1 MADECELSTVHTTEG
16 VALQEDKECSETLE
30 VCHVSNNWD
39 PPSSLHEFSEG
50 GWAGWATAFGAFLV
64 QFCAFGYIT
73 SFGVYQDFYTQHYLT
88 NETSSA
94 ISWIGSTT
102 AFLLMTV
109 SLVSGLLHDRGYFY
123 HLIIA
128 GSFLHSL
135 SLFMLSMSKP
145 NHYYQIFLSQGL
157 GLGIASGLVY
167 IPTMAVISHHFRRR
181 RTLVM
186 TFVATGSPLG
196 AIIHPIMLN
205 NLLNGPLGFANGV
218 RVSAGLISLF
228 LLTACLCMRTR
239 LDPPATPVNY
249 IAVARKCIY
258 DVPFMLLIAGTF
270 LLQTGFYY
278 PLFFFQLDS
287 IKHGISV
294 KFSFYSLVI
303 LNGSNCLGRFTSG
316 FIASFTGVLNLTIV
330 ASISCGVLILG
341 MIGLNNLASVIVL
354 GMLYGYLSGLN
365 VAMAPP
371 LVATLTPDLSE
382 LGARMGICLFA
393 AGFGGLIGAPISGAL
408 LTSNYTW
415 WIPGLFSGTVS
426 LAAAMMF
433 IIMRYMFLK
442 RQRVPGTL
450 QDAVL
455 EYILR
460 RLIATRMIKEQTMQ
474 LLSIGF
480 RYARR
485 GGNLKRFAG
494 CGFFVPL
501 IDGLFNLV

>member
-1 MADECELSTVHTTEG
+1 MAAESELRTVHTTEG
-16 VALQEDKECSETLE
+16 VVPEEDKECLETLE
-30 VCHVSNNWD
+30 VCHISNNWD
-39 PPSSLHEFSEG
+39 LPSSLHKFSEG
-50 GWAGWATAFGAFLV
+50 GLAGWATAFGSFVRLGILLRLV
-64 QFCAFGYIT
+64 FIKVLLQTNASMDHSTYCPP
-73 SFGVYQDFYTQHYLT
+73 DFYTQHYLT

-109 SLVSGLLHDRGYFY
+109 SLVSGSLHDRGY
-123 HLIIA
+123 L
-128 GSFLHSL
+128 
-135 SLFMLSMSKP
+135 K
-145 NHYYQIFLSQGL
+145 IFLSQGL

-167 IPTMAVISHHFRRR
+167 IPTMAVISHHFRQR

-218 RVSAGLISLF
+218 RVSAGFISLF

-294 KFSFYSLVI
+294 KFSFYSVGSTTQVIHLLTKSLVSDFKWVQ
-303 LNGSNCLGRFTSG
+303 LLG
-316 FIASFTGVLNLTIV
+316 TIHWQ
-330 ASISCGVLILG
+330 STSCGVLILG
-341 MIGLNNLASVIVL
+341 MIGLRNLASVIVL
-354 GMLYGYLSGLN
+354 GVLYGYFSGLN

-426 LAAAMMF
+426 LAAVMMF

-442 RQRVPGTL
+442 RQRVPVG
-450 QDAVL
+450 QRHWV
-455 EYILR
+455 
-460 RLIATRMIKEQTMQ
+460 
-474 LLSIGF
+474 
-480 RYARR
+480 
-485 GGNLKRFAG
+485 
-494 CGFFVPL
+494 
-501 IDGLFNLV
+501 

>member
-1 MADECELSTVHTTEG
+1 MAAESEHRTVHTTEG
-16 VALQEDKECSETLE
+16 VVPQENKECSETLE
-30 VCHVSNNWD
+30 VCHISNNWD
-39 PPSSLHEFSEG
+39 LPSSLHEFSEG
-50 GWAGWATAFGAFLV
+50 GLAGWATAFGSFLV

-73 SFGVYQDFYTQHYLT
+73 SFGVYQGIAADEHILKTCR
-88 NETSSA
+88 
-94 ISWIGSTT
+94 WIGSTT

-109 SLVSGLLHDRGYFY
+109 SLVSGSLHDRGY
-123 HLIIA
+123 L
-128 GSFLHSL
+128 
-135 SLFMLSMSKP
+135 K
-145 NHYYQIFLSQGL
+145 IFLSQGL

-218 RVSAGLISLF
+218 RVSAGFTSLF
-228 LLTACLCMRTR
+228 LLTACLSMRTR

-316 FIASFTGVLNLTIV
+316 LIASFTGVLNLTIV
-330 ASISCGVLILG
+330 ASTSCGVLILG
-341 MIGLNNLASVIVL
+341 MIGLSNLASVVVL
-354 GMLYGYLSGLN
+354 GMLYGYFSGLN

-393 AGFGGLIGAPISGAL
+393 AVKLVAITIGFGGLIGAPISGAL

-426 LAAAMMF
+426 LAAAIMF
-433 IIMRYMFLK
+433 IVMRYVFLK
-442 RQRVPGTL
+442 RQRVLVCILQIYSVSLDCHRDDKQPGL
-450 QDAVL
+450 
-455 EYILR
+455 
-460 RLIATRMIKEQTMQ
+460 ATSFNRIPIREKK
-474 LLSIGF
+474 
-480 RYARR
+480 R
-485 GGNLKRFAG
+485 NLK
-494 CGFFVPL
+494 
-501 IDGLFNLV
+501 

>member
-1 MADECELSTVHTTEG
+1 MAAESEHRTVHTTEG
-16 VALQEDKECSETLE
+16 VVPQEDKECSETLE
-30 VCHVSNNWD
+30 VCHISNNRD
-39 PPSSLHEFSEG
+39 LPSSLHEFSEG
-50 GWAGWATAFGAFLV
+50 GLAGWATAFGS
-64 QFCAFGYIT
+64 YIT
-73 SFGVYQDFYTQHYLT
+73 SFGVYQGIAADEHFYTQHYLT

-102 AFLLMTV
+102 AFLLMTFISV
-109 SLVSGLLHDRGYFY
+109 HVVYVETQSLLPS
-123 HLIIA
+123 
-128 GSFLHSL
+128 
-135 SLFMLSMSKP
+135 
-145 NHYYQIFLSQGL
+145 L

-218 RVSAGLISLF
+218 RVSAGFTSLF

-287 IKHGISV
+287 IKHGISE

-316 FIASFTGVLNLTIV
+316 LIASFTGVLNLTIV
-330 ASISCGVLILG
+330 ASTSCGVLIFG
-341 MIGLNNLASVIVL
+341 MIGLSNLASVIVL
-354 GMLYGYLSGLN
+354 GLN

-371 LVATLTPDLSE
+371 LTATLTPDLSE

-393 AGFGGLIGAPISGAL
+393 AVTLVAITIGFGGLIGEAKGAPISGAL

-426 LAAAMMF
+426 LAAAIMF
-433 IIMRYMFLK
+433 IVMRYMFLK
-442 RQRVPGTL
+442 RQR
-450 QDAVL
+450 
-455 EYILR
+455 ILVCIIQIYCLATSFNRIPIREKR
-460 RLIATRMIKEQTMQ
+460 R
-474 LLSIGF
+474 
-480 RYARR
+480 
-485 GGNLKRFAG
+485 NLK
-494 CGFFVPL
+494 
-501 IDGLFNLV
+501 